1 MNEEKEKQ
9 MNKDVADPSE
19 RPVENERV
27 EERAPESGTPVPPDG
42 DDLAP
47 LFEDEAAEKFRARWL
62 SIQSK
67 FVDDPRDSVQQA
79 DDLVEDVIKSITDS
93 FARRRGAMEKAWSG
107 GETSTE
113 DLRQALKQYRSF
125 FERLLAIKS

>member
-27 EERAPESGTPVPPDG
+27 EERAPESGSPVPLGEDK
-42 DDLAP
+42 LAP

-79 DDLVEDVIKSITDS
+79 DHLVEDVIKSITDS
-93 FARRRGAMEKAWSG
+93 FARRRDAMEKAWSG

>member
-19 RPVENERV
+19 RYVENERV
-27 EERAPESGTPVPPDG
+27 EERAPESGTPIPPDR

-47 LFEDEAAEKFRARWL
+47 LFEGEAAEKFRARWL

-93 FARRRGAMEKAWSG
+93 FASRRDAMEKAWSG